1 MAARTTLFALV
12 AVLAACTACAPLD
25 RANECRTLARVTNPV
40 LSDVVRDRTVVT
52 GASYRIIA
60 AKYDGLATSIG
71 QVKIRTKHLAE
82 AVNDYQRMIN
92 EAARDARAYADALD
106 AKDEA
111 RILIVHAAASRTT
124 RHEAT
129 ALSRLDLA
137 CRIGR

>member
-1 MAARTTLFALV
+1 MVARSTLLALV
-12 AVLAACTACAPLD
+12 ATLPSYAACAPLD
-25 RANECRTLARVTNPV
+25 RADECRAVARVTNPV
-40 LSDVVRDRTVVT
+40 LSDIVRDRTVVT

-111 RILIVHAAASRTT
+111 RVLIVHAAASRTT

-129 ALSRLDLA
+129 ALSRLDTA